1 MATVYRRGM
10 EHLYTACIVI
20 ACACLVIIT
29 LAIPWGVFTR
39 YVLNQGS
46 SWPEP
51 LSTLLMIPFTF
62 LGAAAGY
69 RANAHLAVTLFTDR
83 LPADARRWA
92 ALAVEAAMGVLALFV
107 IGWGTLLARATLG
120 QVIAEFPWLPVGIT
134 YLPIPLGGL
143 VTLLFIVERLW
154 LGLPAEPVPADLEA

>member
-1 MATVYRRGM
+1 MATIYRRGM
-10 EHLYTACIVI
+10 DHLYTACIAI
-20 ACACLVIIT
+20 ACVCLVIIT
-29 LAIPWGVFTR
+29 LTIPWGVFTR

-51 LSTLLMIPFTF
+51 LSTLLMIVFTF

-83 LPADARRWA
+83 LPADARRWV
-92 ALAVEAAMGVLALFV
+92 ALAVEAAMGLLALFV
-107 IGWGTLLARATLG
+107 IGWGALLSRATLG
-120 QVIAEFPWLPVGIT
+120 QVIAEFPWLPVGVT

-154 LGLPAEPVPADLEA
+154 LGLPAAPVPADFEA